1 MRLFFVRKLRDT
13 GFHLFCKNMYDSM
26 RLCYL
31 RIFNVAAPKVSRVE
45 LELNQAM
52 LKTLTEERAA
62 LKKSEAETKIRRS
75 QVAWK
80 NSSLTGA

>member
-31 RIFNVAAPKVSRVE
+31 RIFDVAAPKVSRVE
-45 LELNQAM
+45 LEL
-52 LKTLTEERAA
+52 
-62 LKKSEAETKIRRS
+62 KKSEAETKIWRS